1 MKIEPLENDTVTAIR
16 AIFDEV
22 LKTEGTPLDR
32 HFFELNGTSLGVIN
46 CVMKIN
52 KAFSARLDAE
62 TFLKCGS
69 IAEISRLISTPTM
82 ASGIEPTR
90 DGM

>member
-1 MKIEPLENDTVTAIR
+1 MHANTTRSENITKIR

-62 TFLKCGS
+62 TFLKIGTVAG
-69 IAEISRLISTPTM
+69 IAELLPAQT
-82 ASGIEPTR
+82 
-90 DGM
+90 